1 MPLHLLFPLFSS
13 IVFVVGMMFAK
24 YGIARGASPWTGTF
38 LANLWLAASWAAF
51 GLWHGELL
59 PFAGWWQATLVGLSF
74 LLGQVF
80 TYLAFQHG
88 DVSVATPIFGV
99 KVIIVAAMVSLLAG
113 ESIAGTVW
121 IGAFLATTGV
131 VLVQSGTRSGAAP
144 GIRTGETTRRALLT
158 VIMALAAATS
168 LSLFDV
174 GLQSWGRQWGAS
186 RFLPVMFVATGVLSC
201 AVLPWTDRPARLTEL
216 KIARPML
223 VGTLLMAVQA
233 MSMSWSLS
241 VYGDATRINIVYA
254 LRGLWAVLLAWLL
267 SRRFGGGEAHHSPR
281 IMLTRLAGAVLLT
294 ASVIVALRD

>member
-38 LANLWLAASWAAF
+38 LANLWLAVSWAAF

-59 PFAGWWQATLVGLSF
+59 PLDGWWQATLVGLSF

-99 KVIIVAAMVSLLAG
+99 KVIIVASMVSLLAR
-113 ESIAGTVW
+113 ESIAGNVW
-121 IGAFLATTGV
+121 IGAFLATAGV
-131 VLVQSGTRSGAAP
+131 VLVQAGTRSGPAQ
-144 GIRTGETTRRALLT
+144 GIRPEATTRKAVLT
-158 VIMALAAATS
+158 VLMALAAATS

-174 GLQSWGRQWGAS
+174 GLMTWGREWGAS
-186 RFLPVMFVATGVLSC
+186 RFLPAMFIATGVLSC
-201 AVLPWTDRPARLTEL
+201 AVLPWTDRPARLSEL

-223 VGTLLMAVQA
+223 IGTLLMALQA

-241 VYGDATRINIVYA
+241 EFGDATRINIVYA

-267 SRRFGGGEAHHSPR
+267 ARSFGGGEAHHSRR
-281 IMLTRLAGAVLLT
+281 IMLTRLAGAALLT
-294 ASVIVALRD
+294 ASVVVALRG